1 MFMFVTC
8 VFWFGICRA
17 SAILLWSKLSSRAT
31 RAPWTPDSIRLFE
44 YSFNPMPWT
53 HLIIRSF
60 VQTNTSSIT
69 IKRHITKRHIAST
82 LIKNIL
88 LQKYSQLSIY
98 NCTYLYCLFLTNLL
112 VSCQKVSLWYYFG
125 IFCNVIN

>member
-98 NCTYLYCLFLTNLL
+98 NCTYLYYFSLICLFRAKKSAYDN
-112 VSCQKVSLWYYFG
+112 YFG